1 MNEPD
6 NRVLS
11 RATILGVGGYLPERV
26 VPNAEI
32 SARLGVGEDWIV
44 RRSGIRQRRFAGP
57 DETIAVMGHVA
68 ATKALAAAGVA
79 AAEVDCIVAAS
90 MTQLSQAPAAAA
102 EIANLLGAGAN
113 VAAAFDL
120 GAGCA
125 GFCYSVNLAK
135 DMVLSGSARR
145 ILVVGSE
152 RMSDI
157 IDPMDRGAAFL
168 FGDGAG
174 AVVIG
179 PGDVPG
185 IGPVVW
191 GSDSARGSVIA
202 QPARWTSLRE
212 EPDEPWPY
220 LRMEGP
226 TVFRW
231 AVTEMSKVAAQA
243 LDVAGVRAADL
254 AAVVLHQANIRI
266 VDAVTESLALPPEV
280 RISRTVVDT
289 GNTSAASVPLALD
302 RLLAENAELSG
313 GLALLVGFGAGLLYA
328 AQVVRLP

>member
-1 MNEPD
+1 MNMPD
-6 NRVLS
+6 TRVLS

-32 SARLGVGEDWIV
+32 SERLGVSEDWIV

-57 DETIAVMGHVA
+57 DETIAVMGHIA

-90 MTQLSQAPAAAA
+90 MTHLRQAPAAAA
-102 EIANLLGAGAN
+102 EIADLLGAGAN

-120 GAGCA
+120 CAGCA
-125 GFCYSVNLAK
+125 GFCYAVNVAK
-135 DMVLSGSARR
+135 DLVVSGSARR

-157 IDPMDRGAAFL
+157 VDPVDRGAAFL

-179 PGDVPG
+179 PGDAPG

-191 GSDSARGSVIA
+191 GSDSSRGSAIA
-202 QPARWTSLRE
+202 QPVRWTRLRE
-212 EPDEPWPY
+212 KPDEPWPY

-231 AVTEMSKVAAQA
+231 AVTEMSKVSAQA
-243 LDVAGVRAADL
+243 LDVAGVSADEL
-254 AAVVLHQANIRI
+254 AAVVLHQANVRI
-266 VDAVTESLALPPEV
+266 IDAVAESLALSPDV
-280 RISRTVVDT
+280 RVSRTVVDT

-302 RLLAENAELSG
+302 RLLAEDAGLSG
-313 GLALLVGFGAGLLYA
+313 ELALLVGFGAGLLYA